1 MDQNDDKV
9 MIILFSYEAS
19 SEQWQKGY
27 EERFIEYLEK
37 LIRDLDK
44 RVQRGKE
51 RLQRSA
57 DANTNVKR
65 ERMGR
70 GGRV

>member
-1 MDQNDDKV
+1 

-19 SEQWQKGY
+19 GEQWQKGY

-65 ERMGR
+65 ERERMGR
-70 GGRV
+70 GGRI

>member
-19 SEQWQKGY
+19 GEQWQKGY